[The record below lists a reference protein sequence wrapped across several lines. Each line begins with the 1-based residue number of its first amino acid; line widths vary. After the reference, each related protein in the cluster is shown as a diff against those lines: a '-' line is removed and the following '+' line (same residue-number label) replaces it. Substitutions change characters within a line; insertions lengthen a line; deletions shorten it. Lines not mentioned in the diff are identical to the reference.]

1 MGIRIIKSILAIMCL
16 VCLLDMPYGY
26 YELFRYFAM
35 GSFVYFAIN
44 EKDNQGWMFVWI
56 ISALLVQPFFKA
68 SLGEEIW
75 NIVDVGWAILLIV
88 SIVMKN
94 KEVTSKEHSPN
105 RNTEDDDG
113 DIAKNYND
121 YESQD
126 IRELRDKLIDNKD
139 SEVLWIATRH
149 YWNCFFQTVNKIEGE
164 ILKDSEKTQYLMDKG
179 TVSRGNYPLSDF
191 PDKKKPIYV
200 GSVYETNEYY
210 EPYDVF
216 LEYIDEYIESVKSQ
230 DKFSGVDFFL
240 QSFIVWYEESVDD
253 EFNYDSYHETKYS
266 SQDIEILDHKFG
278 NGGFKVLNDINWY
291 KDETWKDPGSESWSY
306 KVLIK

>member
-1 MGIRIIKSILAIMCL
+1 
-16 VCLLDMPYGY
+16 MPYGY
-26 YELFRYFAM
+26 YELFRYVAM

-126 IRELRDKLIDNKD
+126 VRKIRDKLIDNKD
-139 SEVLWIATRH
+139 SVVLWIATRH
-149 YWNCFFQTVNKIEGE
+149 YSNSFFQTNNNIEGE
-164 ILKDSEKTQYLMDKG
+164 ILKDLEKTQSLINDG
-179 TVSRGNYPLSDF
+179 NVSMGKYPLLDS
-191 PDKKKPIYV
+191 PDINKPIYF

-210 EPYDVF
+210 ESYDLF
-216 LEYIDEYIESVKSQ
+216 LEYINDYIESVKSQ
-230 DKFSGVDFFL
+230 DNFSDVDFFL
-240 QSFIVWYEESVDD
+240 QNFIMWYEESVDD

-266 SQDIEILDHKFG
+266 SKDVEILNHNFG
-278 NGGFKVLNDINWY
+278 NGSFKVLNDITWY
-291 KDETWKDPGSESWSY
+291 KDETWKYPEYESWEY